1 MPIEKYR
8 LRSTIF
14 VALSLLCWFLSDM
27 AWVRIDFPFNWL
39 GFAVFGG
46 LVLGG
51 LWVANFSAWGLC
63 VLTVFA
69 VALDPGVLVQFLNV
83 EVVRNSWF
91 YLNLLLSVVDVAWV
105 ALVIALLATLRLNI
119 GVRLLFMIPF
129 IFLLGYMILFSHYRW
144 I

>member
-1 MPIEKYR
+1 MSIAKYH
-8 LRSTIF
+8 LRAAGF
-14 VALSLLCWFLSDM
+14 VALSLLFWFLGDM
-27 AWVRIDFPFNWL
+27 AWVKIDFPFNWL
-39 GFAVFGG
+39 GFAVFSS
-46 LVLGG
+46 VVVSG
-51 LWVANFSAWGLC
+51 LWLANFGAWGLF

-69 VALDPGVLVQFLNV
+69 VVLDPRVLVQFLSV
-83 EVVRNSWF
+83 DVVRDLWF

-105 ALVIALLATLRLNI
+105 ALVVALLATLRFNI